1 MNGNHDIALQ
11 QTASPF
17 SFSAI
22 IAFLF
27 QLHLRDKLSATNRDD
42 GATTWG
48 L

>member
-1 MNGNHDIALQ
+1 MNSHHDIALQ

-27 QLHLRDKLSATNRDD
+27 QLNLRDKLSTANRDD
-42 GATTWG
+42 GAHTWG

>member
-11 QTASPF
+11 QTGSSF
-17 SFSAI
+17 SFSTL

-27 QLHLRDKLSATNRDD
+27 QLNLRDKLSAANRDD
-42 GATTWG
+42 GAVTWG